1 MFMETIDVRDCHEAF
16 GKYIKNARVRRGI
29 SQSEV
34 AEKLGVSQ
42 PYYSRIESG
51 QRDVDLAVAFNI
63 CTAVGVDIRDFV
75 NRYL

>member
-1 MFMETIDVRDCHEAF
+1 MKTIDRNDCHVAF
-16 GKYIKNARVRRGI
+16 GKYIKNARERKGL

-34 AEKLGVSQ
+34 AKILEVSQ

-51 QRDVDLAVAFNI
+51 RREIDLAFAFKI
-63 CTAVGVDIRDFV
+63 CDVMGVDIRDFA